1 MAWRTVWSVVIDGQ
15 DVSSKMA
22 PYLESITVTDKAG
35 SSSDSCSLS
44 LDDTGGK
51 IRLPQPGGSVT
62 VKLNGVQVFSGIIDS
77 VKSSG
82 SRSGGRSLSVSA
94 KGFDV
99 KGKAKE
105 PQRLHQDG
113 GTIGDFLKKIGSKAG
128 FEIKIDPLLANIV
141 RDYIA
146 ADGESLLHVGEKLAR
161 ELGATFKLRGPLAVL
176 AKHGGDFGLPKISGL
191 FNTDGAGNL
200 ISWDIEPL
208 STRKVFKAVEVP
220 YVDRKNGV
228 PLIYRTEAGETGAR
242 AEAVNLVR
250 SVAHDK
256 DQAKDIAEARK
267 AQIERDGGKGRVTLN
282 LTPEAQA
289 EALFTLKGTRAGVDG
304 TYRIVSVTHSASRSG
319 GATTDLEL
327 QQPQDGAGTDS
338 R

>member
-1 MAWRTVWSVVIDGQ
+1 MAWKTEWAVEIDGQ

-22 PYLESITVTDKAG
+22 NYLEQITVTDKAG
-35 SSSDSCSLS
+35 ASSDSCSLT
-44 LDDTGGK
+44 LDDAGGQIK
-51 IRLPQPGGSVT
+51 LPQPGGKV
-62 VKLNGVQVFSGIIDS
+62 VVRLNGVQVFSGVIDS

-82 SRSGGRSLSVSA
+82 NRSGGRSLSVSA

-99 KGKAKE
+99 KGKAKQ
-105 PQRLHQDG
+105 PQRLHQDE
-113 GTIGDFLKKIGSKAG
+113 GTVGDFLKKLGQKAG
-128 FEIKIDPLLANIV
+128 FEMKIDPALANIA

-146 ADGESLLHVGEKLAR
+146 ADGESLLHIGEKLAR
-161 ELGATFKLRGPLAVL
+161 ELGATFKLRGPMAVL
-176 AKHGGDFGLPKISGL
+176 AKHGQDFGLPMISGL
-191 FNTDGAGNL
+191 FSPDGSGNL

-208 STRKVFKAVEVP
+208 STRTVFKSVEVP
-220 YVDRKNGV
+220 YVDRKKGL
-228 PLIYRTEAGETGAR
+228 PLIYKTDAGKAGER

-250 SVAHDK
+250 SVAHDEN
-256 DQAKDIAEARK
+256 QAKDIAEARK
-267 AQIERDGGKGRVTLN
+267 AQIEREGGKGRVTLD
-282 LTPEAQA
+282 LMPEAQA
-289 EALFTLKGTRAGVDG
+289 EAQFQLKGTRAGVDG